1 MIKYHFYRKNFV
13 LVLVAILSITLTSC
27 FDITQSVSLIDG
39 RYNVSVKCGFD
50 RNMLY
55 LADAD
60 EDSLTEELNK
70 LESDIQNESYH
81 IVFNRID
88 TGNEMGFFLRFDCSE
103 DADVTSDLANFLP
116 YRDRRGL
123 KFPLVLGEEI
133 GQTEVDD
140 PLDIAATVLSIA
152 KYRLMVDKNV
162 IERISSAAVI
172 DKDSRHSVNV
182 SFYDFGAY
190 YLIDVPVNVLYGSK
204 WTYTDIV
211 LK

>member
-13 LVLVAILSITLTSC
+13 LVLAAILSITLTSC

-88 TGNEMGFFLRFDCSE
+88 TGNEMGFFLRFDCSGDE
-103 DADVTSDLANFLP
+103 DVTSDLANFLP

-204 WTYTDIV
+204 WIYTDIV

>member
-1 MIKYHFYRKNFV
+1 M
-13 LVLVAILSITLTSC
+13 LVLAVMSITLTSC
-27 FDITQSVSLIDG
+27 FDITQSVTLTDG

-55 LADAD
+55 LGDAD
-60 EDSLTEELNK
+60 EDSLTDELNK

-88 TGNEMGFFLRFDCSE
+88 VGNEVGFFLRFDCSSDE
-103 DADVTSDLANFLP
+103 DVTSDLANFLP

-133 GQTEVDD
+133 GQTEVAD

-152 KYRLMVDKNV
+152 KYRLIVDKNV
-162 IERISSAAVI
+162 IERINSAAVI

-182 SFYDFGAY
+182 QFYDFGVY

>member
-1 MIKYHFYRKNFV
+1 MVYRKV
-13 LVLVAILSITLTSC
+13 LGIILAAAAAAMLTSC
-27 FDITQSVSLIDG
+27 FDITQFVTLTDG

-55 LADAD
+55 LADSD
-60 EDSLTEELNK
+60 EDSLTEELDK
-70 LESDIQNESYH
+70 TERDIQNEDYH

-88 TGNEMGFFLRFDCSE
+88 TGNEIGFFLKFDCSE

-123 KFPLVLGEEI
+123 KFPLMLGEEI
-133 GQTEVDD
+133 GQTTVDD
-140 PLDIAATVLSIA
+140 PLDIAVTVLSIA
-152 KYRLMVDKNV
+152 KYRLIVDKNV
-162 IERISSAAVI
+162 IERINSAAVI

-182 SFYDFGAY
+182 QFYDCGAY